1 MAYYKIRPD
10 LLLSKLAYSDVTM
23 HVESHCSNHK
33 LDEVGRAFS
42 ESYAKNRIQIGHF
55 SWFLWFDGF
64 MVFWAVF

>member
-42 ESYAKNRIQIGHF
+42 ESYAKKHEESKTVTLRAENDRKVTNYG
-55 SWFLWFDGF
+55 
-64 MVFWAVF
+64 